1 MLTVDFDRLGLK
13 SGERLLDAGCG
24 EGRHSIEGMIRGAR
38 VWGMD
43 MDMPSLLKA
52 RFNLGMMAKAK
63 MTHPEGRYLTHIGD
77 ARHLPFPDETFD
89 RVICS
94 EVMEHV
100 DDDNR
105 ACAEMVRVLKTGGT
119 IAITVP
125 TYFTELINDAL
136 TWEYFHNS
144 PGGHIR
150 KYLPGRLARIMRAN
164 GLDIYHVG
172 FKHAFHSIY
181 WMIRSVVGLHD
192 NNQPITK
199 AYRSFL
205 TLGLYS
211 KLMRRVERFFNWFF
225 PKSVVLYGVKR

>member
-1 MLTVDFDRLGLK
+1 MLTVDFDWLGLK

-24 EGRHSIEGMIRGAR
+24 EGRHSIEGLIRGAR

-125 TYFTELINDAL
+125 TYFTELKRRAHL
-136 TWEYFHNS
+136 
-144 PGGHIR
+144 GV
-150 KYLPGRLARIMRAN
+150 LPQLARRAHSQVPPRPSCPHHARERARHLPC
-164 GLDIYHVG
+164 GLQ
-172 FKHAFHSIY
+172 ARLPFHLLDDPVS
-181 WMIRSVVGLHD
+181 GG
-192 NNQPITK
+192 T
-199 AYRSFL
+199 A
-205 TLGLYS
+205 
-211 KLMRRVERFFNWFF
+211 
-225 PKSVVLYGVKR
+225 